1 MNREQD
7 LADQIHTDLM
17 QMIPKEYHEDMVV
30 SCSIHETNSG
40 IEYTKTKVTITSKKP
55 SAIIGKSGWIIK
67 ILCEYVEKKY
77 RTQISLGVKEKK
89 YGMQDE
95 VVSVLSYSQVSIK

>member
-1 MNREQD
+1 MNREED
-7 LADQIHTDLM
+7 LADQIHIDLM
-17 QMIPKEYHEDMVV
+17 QMIPTALHEDINV

-40 IEYTKTKVTITSKKP
+40 KEYTKTRVTITSKKP
-55 SAIIGKSGWIIK
+55 SAIIGKGGWIIK

>member
-7 LADQIHTDLM
+7 LADQIHIDLM
-17 QMIPKEYHEDMVV
+17 QMIPKEYHEDIDV
-30 SCSIHETNSG
+30 SCSYHETNSG
-40 IEYTKTKVTITSKKP
+40 HEYTKTKVTITSKKQ
-55 SAIIGKSGWIIK
+55 SAVIGKRGWIIR

-77 RTQISLGVKEKK
+77 RTQISLGVKDKK

-95 VVSVLSYSQVSIK
+95 VVGVLSFAQVSIK